1 MLASSATIRP
11 EPLSLRGPMP
21 TVALTL
27 ASAGMSGRSLFC
39 EADKFHR
46 AEKARGQT
54 RCEELFRIFAVA
66 VTAQFPG
73 RSQFHREAAVVGFSL
88 AVARVV
94 RVSLTDQG
102 MTILQEARYV
112 PLEVM
117 EATGTPPEQLQQLNE
132 QLKALPSKLVAKP
145 G

>member
-1 MLASSATIRP
+1 M
-11 EPLSLRGPMP
+11 SLRGPLP
-21 TVALTL
+21 TVTMTL

-73 RSQFHREAAVVGFSL
+73 RSQFHREAAVVGLSL
-88 AVARVV
+88 AVARLVRV
-94 RVSLTDQG
+94 MRVSLTDQG
-102 MTILQEARYV
+102 MTILQEARCV

-132 QLKALPSKLVAKP
+132 KLKALRSKLVAKP